1 MASIKK
7 YYLKKAK
14 QYRYEVFISNGINPG
29 TGKQNK
35 IHKKGFK
42 TFDEANSYA
51 KIIEGKIASE
61 EYFKENPR
69 NLTIEEF
76 LEDWV
81 TNYKQAVKEGTR
93 VVHRANIRMYIKPY
107 IGKYSL
113 NKYTRANHQ
122 KFINMLLN
130 KKGLGRNGQG
140 LSITTAKSVN
150 ATLSNAFKKAIQI
163 GYIKDNP
170 TQFVEF
176 PRIIEKKES
185 IRYYDLQ
192 QADRFLEF
200 AKKES
205 EILWYPFFLLIFD
218 QGLRKSEVMGLQW
231 QDIDFGGNMISIERE
246 RLGSVEKGLNI
257 NAIITDDPKTPAGIR
272 SMPMTKRSKQA
283 LLAFRNHILNTFG
296 TFPSTEDGEQ
306 FIFLQTSKR
315 YKGKIVRDRSVNGAF
330 NRIAEKADLPK
341 IRVHDGR
348 HTFAVRS
355 RQAGLSLED
364 IKDFLGHKDIS
375 TTQIYAHISPEVKKR
390 SMEQFENYIES
401 ERKKHSQ

>member
-1 MASIKK
+1 MQSYERRIPMASIKK
-7 YYLKKAK
+7 YYLKKTK
-14 QYRYEVFISNGINPG
+14 QYRYEVFVSNGINPG

-42 TFDEANSYA
+42 SYEEANSYA
-51 KIIEGKIASE
+51 KIIEGKIASN

-130 KKGLGRNGQG
+130 KKGLGRSSQG
-140 LSITTAKSVN
+140 LSITTVKSVN
-150 ATLSNAFKKAIQI
+150 ATLSNAFKKAIQL
-163 GYIKDNP
+163 GYIKENP

-176 PRIIEKKES
+176 PRMIEKKES
-185 IRYYDLQ
+185 VRYYDLQ
-192 QADRFLEF
+192 QADRFLDF

-205 EILWYPFFLLIFD
+205 EVLWYPFFLLIFD

-246 RLGSVEKGLNI
+246 RLGAIEKGENV
-257 NAIITDDPKTPAGIR
+257 NAIITDDPKTPAGVR

-283 LLAFRNHILNTFG
+283 LNVEDPFG
-296 TFPSTEDGEQ
+296 P
-306 FIFLQTSKR
+306 FLS
-315 YKGKIVRDRSVNGAF
+315 
-330 NRIAEKADLPK
+330 
-341 IRVHDGR
+341 
-348 HTFAVRS
+348 
-355 RQAGLSLED
+355 
-364 IKDFLGHKDIS
+364 
-375 TTQIYAHISPEVKKR
+375 
-390 SMEQFENYIES
+390 
-401 ERKKHSQ
+401 

>member
-7 YYLKKAK
+7 YYLKTSK
-14 QYRYEVFISNGINPG
+14 QYRYEVFVSNGINPG
-29 TGKQNK
+29 TGKQIK

-42 TFDEANSYA
+42 SFEEANSYA
-51 KIIEGKIASE
+51 KIIEGKIASD

-93 VVHRANIRMYIKPY
+93 VVHRANIRMYIIPY

-130 KKGLGRNGQG
+130 KKGLGRSGQG

-150 ATLSNAFKKAIQI
+150 ATLSNAFKKAIQL
-163 GYIKDNP
+163 GYIKENP

-176 PRIIEKKES
+176 PRMIEKKES
-185 IRYYDLQ
+185 VRYYDLQ

-205 EILWYPFFLLIFD
+205 EVLWYPFFLLIFD

-246 RLGSVEKGLNI
+246 SYSVC
-257 NAIITDDPKTPAGIR
+257 
-272 SMPMTKRSKQA
+272 
-283 LLAFRNHILNTFG
+283 
-296 TFPSTEDGEQ
+296 
-306 FIFLQTSKR
+306 
-315 YKGKIVRDRSVNGAF
+315 
-330 NRIAEKADLPK
+330 
-341 IRVHDGR
+341 
-348 HTFAVRS
+348 
-355 RQAGLSLED
+355 
-364 IKDFLGHKDIS
+364 
-375 TTQIYAHISPEVKKR
+375 
-390 SMEQFENYIES
+390 
-401 ERKKHSQ
+401 